1 MANKFDVYPI
11 YRVRRNYST
20 LEGHEFTSKES
31 ADKFASALNDAMNT
45 REQEVREEIRDANKP
60 VTNTTF

>member
-1 MANKFDVYPI
+1 MAAKFEVYPI
-11 YRVRRNYST
+11 YRLRRNYSM

-45 REQEVREEIRDANKP
+45 REQEIREEIRDANKP
-60 VTNTTF
+60 STDLKF